1 MPCPVFD
8 VIRFVIALM
17 VVAALFV
24 SVHQIGGWLAVALVA
39 LLFVIAIPWQLQW
52 WQEEEKRR
60 QRGNY

>member
-17 VVAALFV
+17 VVAGLFV